1 MESSDYYIPA
11 LALWACLA
19 VRLPGLLRDWRDPLV
34 RSVGLV
40 IALGGAGFVFAA
52 PPTIAAVNDVSGVPN
67 ASSLLVYVI
76 ISAFSASCLLLIV
89 HWRGGPPEYV
99 RRVSRRWRIAYLL
112 IIAALIVLF
121 ALGDAPEERRTD
133 FDTHY
138 ASEPFIA
145 EMIVLY
151 LLAHMTAAVVTTSLC
166 WRWALQVHGWL
177 RAGLVVLCAGWL
189 LNLSFSSLKLA
200 AVSARWTG
208 SDWDTLSTTFSPLVS
223 AVAAPC
229 ATVGFLLPL
238 IGPRA
243 AASLRAFAACRRL
256 GALWRELSS
265 AAPGVELTGPVT
277 WYASPRVRLTRREA
291 GIQDGLSLI
300 RPHLDDTVRARA
312 RAAATAAG
320 AAPEEAALAGDAA
333 MVHAAVRA
341 TRDGH
346 PAASLVATD
355 ASVAALR
362 ADLPGLSRALRASPA
377 VMEALPDSNALS
389 PTTVQDGERSRT

>member
-11 LALWACLA
+11 IALWACLA
-19 VRLPGLLRDWRDPLV
+19 IRLPGLLRDWRDPLV

-40 IALGGAGFVFAA
+40 VALGGAGFVFAA
-52 PPTIAAVNDVSGVPN
+52 PPTIAAVNTVSGVPN

-76 ISAFSASCLLLIV
+76 ISAFSVSCLLLIV
-89 HWRGGPPEYV
+89 HWRGGPPAYV

-112 IIAALIVLF
+112 VIAALVTLF

-138 ASEPFIA
+138 ASQPFIA

-151 LLAHMTAAVVTTSLC
+151 LVAHITAAVVTTALC
-166 WRWALQVHGWL
+166 WRWSLQVHGWL

-200 AVSARWTG
+200 AVSARWAG
-208 SDWDTLSTTFSPLVS
+208 HDWDTLSTTFSPLVS

-238 IGPRA
+238 VGPRA
-243 AASLRAFAACRRL
+243 AASVRAVAACHRL
-256 GALWRELSS
+256 GTLWRELGG
-265 AAPGVELTGPVT
+265 AACGTELAGPVS
-277 WYASPRVRLTRREA
+277 WYASPHVRLTRREA

-300 RPHLDDTVRARA
+300 RPYLDDAVRTRA
-312 RAAATAAG
+312 VAAAEAAG
-320 AAPEEAALAGDAA
+320 ALAGEAALAGDAA
-333 MVHAAVRA
+333 MVHSAVHAR
-341 TRDGH
+341 REGR
-346 PAASLVATD
+346 PGAASVAPD

-362 ADLPGLSRALRASPA
+362 ADLPGLSRALRARPARAVRPRPAPPSPA
-377 VMEALPDSNALS
+377 TAR
-389 PTTVQDGERSRT
+389 DGERTRT